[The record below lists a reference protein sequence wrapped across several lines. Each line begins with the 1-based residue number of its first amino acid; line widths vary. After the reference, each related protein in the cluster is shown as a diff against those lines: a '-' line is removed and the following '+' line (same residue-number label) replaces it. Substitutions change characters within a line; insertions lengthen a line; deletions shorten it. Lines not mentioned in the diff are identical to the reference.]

1 MVGTE
6 FTDEHGA
13 KRALRHEDILV
24 VAPYNAQVRCL
35 RNVLP
40 PKVSVGTVDTFQGQQ
55 APVVFFSMTASS
67 GEDLPR
73 GIEFLFSL
81 NRFNVAISR
90 AQCLAYVVA
99 SPQLLIGD
107 ASSPEQMRMINVV
120 CRFAESD

>member
-1 MVGTE
+1 
-6 FTDEHGA
+6 
-13 KRALRHEDILV
+13 
-24 VAPYNAQVRCL
+24 
-35 RNVLP
+35 
-40 PKVSVGTVDTFQGQQ
+40 
-55 APVVFFSMTASS
+55 MTASS

-99 SPQLLIGD
+99 SPKLLIGD